1 MSAQDLAQFVE
12 QYHRSVDAFV
22 QGDPEP
28 SKRLYS
34 RGDDATLA
42 NPISP
47 PMRGWNQIEGAID
60 RAAAQLREGERCTWE
75 LEPEREWSVSMK
87 PDDLP
92 TPWCYPG
99 RDCFAPA
106 VKDLRRA

>member
-75 LEPEREWSVSMK
+75 HISGYATADLAYSLDIQRTRMK
-87 PDDLP
+87 VGDGGEL
-92 TPWCYPG
+92 
-99 RDCFAPA
+99 APVA
-106 VKDLRRA
+106 LRV